1 MQENES
7 PITLHF
13 VRNDGRR
20 ERTRLTHH
28 TLAEARKVAE
38 QVLCIGA
45 GLYSEVDICTED
57 GHIETIQNSEI
68 IAFSKTR

>member
-1 MQENES
+1 MEDNES

-28 TLAEARKVAE
+28 TLAEARQVAE
-38 QVLCIGA
+38 QVLRIGA
-45 GLYSEVDICTED
+45 GLYTEVDICTED
-57 GHIETIQNSEI
+57 GHIETIQNSAI
-68 IAFSKTR
+68 VAFAEPR

>member
-1 MQENES
+1 MEGNES

-20 ERTRLTHH
+20 ERTRLTHQ
-28 TLAEARKVAE
+28 TLAEARKAAE
-38 QVLCIGA
+38 EVLRIGA

-57 GHIETIQNSEI
+57 GHIETIQNSALLASSE
-68 IAFSKTR
+68 TR

>member
-1 MQENES
+1 MEENES

-28 TLAEARKVAE
+28 TLAQARKVAE
-38 QVLCIGA
+38 QVLRIGA
-45 GLYSEVDICTED
+45 GLYNEVDICTVD
-57 GHIETIQNSEI
+57 GHIETIQNSALLVASE
-68 IAFSKTR
+68 TR

>member
-1 MQENES
+1 MENES

-13 VRNDGRR
+13 VRHDGRR

-38 QVLCIGA
+38 QVLRIGA
-45 GLYSEVDICTED
+45 GLYHEVDICTED
-57 GHIETIQNSEI
+57 GHIETIQNSALL
-68 IAFSKTR
+68 AFSETR